1 LLLQTQGVKNI
12 KENEVMA
19 TPDTLGLKDLRV
31 FKKACKLMGNRFEL
45 SVVADDEQW
54 ANEKIEAGISEIQ
67 RIERLL
73 TTFSDDSET
82 NHVNQNAGIMPIAV
96 SRETFNLVERSIR
109 ISDLTQGAFDITYGS
124 IDKRLWNFD
133 QNMTSLPDKATAKK
147 MVRLINYRNIELDRE
162 KSTIYLKEKGMRMG
176 FGGIGKGYAAE
187 RAKQVM
193 KERGVTSGVVNA
205 SGDLT
210 AWGFQP
216 NGEVWTVGIVN
227 PNASREVFSYMSITD
242 MAVATSGNYE
252 KYVTIDGKRYSHTI
266 DPRTGLPVS
275 GIKSVTIIT
284 TNAEIADAMATPV
297 MIMGIYTGLD
307 MINQMKNIEAIIID
321 DDDKMYTSKNIN
333 IK

>member
-1 LLLQTQGVKNI
+1 MTEKF
-12 KENEVMA
+12 
-19 TPDTLGLKDLRV
+19 V
-31 FKKACKLMGNRFEL
+31 FKRSCKLMGNHFEI
-45 SVVADDEQW
+45 SVVTDNEQW
-54 ANEKIEAGISEIQ
+54 GNDQINIGISEIQ

-82 NHVNQNAGIMPIAV
+82 NLINRNAGILPVEV
-96 SRETFNLVERSIR
+96 SRETFDLIQRSMR
-109 ISDLTQGAFDITYGS
+109 ISAITQGAFDITYGS

-133 QNMTSLPDKATAKK
+133 QNMTSLPDKETAKK
-147 MVRLINYRNIELDRE
+147 MVRLINFRNIVLDHE
-162 KSTIYLKEKGMRMG
+162 KGTVYLKEKGMRIG

-193 KERGVTSGVVNA
+193 RQAGVESGVVNA

-210 AWGFQP
+210 TWGVQP
-216 NGEVWTVGIVN
+216 DGKEWTIGIAN
-227 PNASREVFSYMSITD
+227 PNATGQIFSYMSISG

-252 KYVTIDGKRYSHTI
+252 KYVVINGKKYSHTI
-266 DPRTGLPVS
+266 DPRTGLPVG

-297 MIMGIYTGLD
+297 MIMGIETGLD
-307 MINQMKNIEAIIID
+307 MINQIKDIEAVIID
-321 DDDKMYTSKNIN
+321 DNDRVYTSKKIH